1 MAGTRKPVKVLTD
14 LLTKKQ
20 IIKQDEFGNLVFNV
34 SGALGAGHVSS
45 SLPITGSSAFFVN
58 ALVNSL
64 GEFTNIPV
72 VTSSLGDY
80 NIYDIDQAFHAID
93 TAFAT
98 ANKTDIENAYTRLR
112 YTEVGYFDP
121 DGTKVIALPVTGASP
136 TEYRFPTSSLDYV
149 NISVSIRESGSS
161 SWYNDLV
168 SIETVVSGASNNEI
182 WVILDGAALNNA
194 DSYKLIA
201 VNENPADYVVT

>member
-20 IIKQDEFGNLVFNV
+20 IIKQDEFGNIVFNV
-34 SGALGAGHVSS
+34 SGALGTGHVSS
-45 SLPITGSSAFFVN
+45 SLPLTGSSAFFVN

-72 VTSSLGDY
+72 LTSSLGDY

-93 TAFAT
+93 NAFAT
-98 ANKTDIENAYTRLR
+98 ANKTDIEAAYNRVR
-112 YTEVGYFDP
+112 YAEIGYFDP
-121 DGTKVIALPVTGASP
+121 DGTKIIVLPVTGASP
-136 TEYRFPTSSLDYV
+136 TEIRFPTGSLDYV
-149 NISVSIRESGSS
+149 SVSVSIRESGSS
-161 SWYNDLV
+161 SWFNDLV
-168 SIETVVSGASNNEI
+168 SVETVVSGASNDQI
-182 WVILDGAALNNA
+182 WVILDAAALDNA
-194 DSYKLIA
+194 DSYKVIA